1 MTKSITESINALV
14 DAMPQRPDE
23 AVIDRLRADLSVVS
37 SDLLSGAIQEIA
49 ATAKKQLPEAPAEG
63 DIRGAIY
70 RIYNR
75 KVAEHAQMFPM
86 FHTVETALRAS
97 LAVELETHYGI
108 QAWWTPVLKGVM
120 SSGWDPKSVTR
131 IGNINVH
138 REIPYRMGRTL
149 QSLIDKKV
157 AVAGF
162 RTGNELL
169 TTCDFSHLVYLI
181 EDHWSLFAARFVFK
195 GQIVSKQLAVTFL
208 DRIRDARNA
217 VYHHQSFEGAPA
229 AYDAADLVMQCL
241 GVKLAKVHPLIA
253 GAQCKPPPYFSKLAA
268 VQETQSDA
276 K

>member
-1 MTKSITESINALV
+1 MTKSITESLNALV
-14 DAMPQRPDE
+14 EALPQRPDQE
-23 AVIDRLRADLSVVS
+23 VIDRLRADLSVVS

-49 ATAKKQLPEAPAEG
+49 ATAKTKLPEVPAEG
-63 DIRGAIY
+63 DIRDAIY

-97 LAVELETHYGI
+97 LAVELETHYGV
-108 QAWWTPVLKGVM
+108 QAWWAPVLKGLM
-120 SSGWDPKSVTR
+120 SSGWDPRSVTR
-131 IGNINVH
+131 IGNIAVN
-138 REIPYRMGRTL
+138 REIPFRMGRTL

-157 AVAGF
+157 PVTTF

-169 TTCDFSHLVYLI
+169 TACDFAHLVFLI
-181 EDHWSLFAARFVFK
+181 EDHWSLFAPKFVFK
-195 GQIVSKQLAVTFL
+195 GQVVPKLLAVTFL

-217 VYHHQSFEGAPA
+217 VYHHQSFEGAPG

-253 GAQCKPPPYFSKLAA
+253 GAPCKPPPYFPKPPE
-268 VQETQSDA
+268 VQPAEGDA
-276 K
+276 Q